1 MTPRMV
7 SAVALL
13 LAEAIR
19 AGVSI
24 KAIMDDASA
33 NGHVSDEQWRLV
45 RDAVKQA
52 NLEWENA

>member
-1 MTPRMV
+1 MV